1 MVIGT
6 ILRARRTSAIRQSPD
21 FFEPQFARI
30 IHSSP
35 IYDHLQGDSQM
46 LAKPSPTPCP
56 KLFPRCYFM
65 VGQGD
70 DMTQTTDFPVRK
82 SAHYFSFYL
91 LPGTLLASSLLDGP
105 LLTGAP
111 NLSINVPSLGLHT
124 QGGGR

>member
-1 MVIGT
+1 
-6 ILRARRTSAIRQSPD
+6 
-21 FFEPQFARI
+21 
-30 IHSSP
+30 
-35 IYDHLQGDSQM
+35 
-46 LAKPSPTPCP
+46 
-56 KLFPRCYFM
+56 M

-70 DMTQTTDFPVRK
+70 DMTQTIDFPVRK

-91 LPGTLLASSLLDGP
+91 LPGSLLASSLLDGP